1 MENEDDR
8 GQMSREAPDIDEEDE
23 IIGSLD
29 RGGCVTESN
38 WMRVDAD
45 YGWIVDLFLSSFS
58 REGRRMLDGYRFQKS
73 SIHVIFLFFK
83 ENGKFVDIGES
94 RIDWML

>member
-1 MENEDDR
+1 MENEDGR

-58 REGRRMLDGYRFQKS
+58 REGRRMLNGYRFQKS
-73 SIHVIFLFFK
+73 MPFFCFLRRM
-83 ENGKFVDIGES
+83 ES
-94 RIDWML
+94 L

>member
-1 MENEDDR
+1 
-8 GQMSREAPDIDEEDE
+8 MSREAPDIDEEDE

-58 REGRRMLDGYRFQKS
+58 REGEEDVGWIQISEIIDPCHFF
-73 SIHVIFLFFK
+73 VFFFK